1 MKKASAKLGVTAW
14 VALAMLSPSEA
25 AGQAAPLTVD
35 IRGGVALPVGSF
47 ADGDALGEGATQGA
61 SVGFDLA
68 FSGSGRRT
76 FYVGFSQHR
85 FLCGDAGCVGTGRYV
100 ATGFNAGFRFALIT
114 RGSFIPWIRL
124 GAVTSQLESPGVGM
138 SPEGVGGV
146 GVGGEAGL
154 GVYLGAW
161 SSVAL
166 NPGVRL
172 TRVVAKLP
180 GGSSLQMRY
189 VVADLGFSLAF

>member
-1 MKKASAKLGVTAW
+1 VNKAIGRLGLTAW
-14 VALAMLSPSEA
+14 VALALFPPSGA
-25 AGQAAPLTVD
+25 AGQAAPLVVEV
-35 IRGGVALPVGSF
+35 RGGVAVPVGSF
-47 ADGDALGEGATQGA
+47 ADGNALGEGTSQGA
-61 SVGFDLA
+61 SMGLDFA

-85 FLCGDAGCVGTGRYV
+85 FACRDAGCLAGGRYV

-114 RGSFIPWIRL
+114 RGSFIPWMRL
-124 GAVTSQLESPGVGM
+124 GGVTSQLESPGVGLT
-138 SPEGVGGV
+138 PEGVGKV
-146 GVGGEAGL
+146 GFGGEAGL

-172 TRVVAKLP
+172 TRVVTRLP
-180 GGSSLQMRY
+180 GGTRLDMRY
-189 VVADLGFSLAF
+189 VVADIGFSLAF

>member
-1 MKKASAKLGVTAW
+1 MTKAIGKLGLTAW
-14 VALAMLSPSEA
+14 VALAMFPPSGA
-25 AGQAAPLTVD
+25 SGQAAPLVVEV
-35 IRGGVALPVGSF
+35 RGGVAVPVGSF
-47 ADGDALGEGATQGA
+47 ADGNALGEGTSQGA
-61 SVGFDLA
+61 SMGLDLA

-85 FLCGDAGCVGTGRYV
+85 FACGDAGCLSGGRYV

-114 RGSFIPWIRL
+114 RGSVIPWVRV
-124 GAVTSQLESPGVGM
+124 GAVTSQVESPGLGP
-138 SPEGVGGV
+138 SAEGVGKV
-146 GVGGEAGL
+146 GFGGEAGL
-154 GVYLGAW
+154 GLYLGAW

-172 TRVVAKLP
+172 TRVVTKLP
-180 GGSSLQMRY
+180 GGTDLNMRY

>member
-1 MKKASAKLGVTAW
+1 VKKAFGKLGFMAW
-14 VALAMLSPSEA
+14 FALTVLPLSGA
-25 AGQAAPLTVD
+25 AGQAAPLVVET
-35 IRGGVALPVGSF
+35 RGGVALPVGSF
-47 ADGDALGEGATQGA
+47 ADGDALGEGTSQGP
-61 SVGFDLA
+61 SMGVELA

-85 FLCGDAGCVGTGRYV
+85 FVCRDAGCRASGRYV
-100 ATGFNAGFRFALIT
+100 ATGFNTGFRFGLVS
-114 RGSFIPWIRL
+114 RGRFIPWIRL
-124 GAVTSQLESPGVGM
+124 GAVTSQVESPGVGS
-138 SPEGVGGV
+138 SPDGVGHV
-146 GVGGEAGL
+146 GYGGEAGV

-180 GGSSLQMRY
+180 GGRRLSMRY